1 MSRSLE
7 STSFT
12 TRPSMAISPPEISSR
27 PASIR
32 SKVDFPQPEGPTITT
47 NSPSAISRLMPW
59 MILNLPKFFSTRL
72 NETAAMVGTF
82 LWLSCLAL
90 DGTGREARHHVALEG
105 VVDRRRRQSV
115 DKTGGHQQFPRRII
129 GS

>member
-12 TRPSMAISPPEISSR
+12 TRPSIAISPPEISSR

-32 SKVDFPQPEGPTITT
+32 SKVDLPHPEGPTITT
-47 NSPSAISRLMPW
+47 NSPSAMSRLMPW

-72 NETAAMVGTF
+72 NETAAMVGSAS
-82 LWLSCLAL
+82 LVGVCLAL
-90 DGTGREARHHVALEG
+90 DGAGREARHHVALEG
-105 VVDRRRRQSV
+105 VVDRRRRQCV
-115 DKTGGHQQFPRRII
+115 DEAGGHQQF
-129 GS
+129 